1 MTTKPSET
9 KVEFDLAELLKG
21 SVESVTEKLGE
32 LGDVE
37 LAALHDLEEAGA
49 KRSTMMDAIHRE
61 QKARSDRANEQ
72 ERGGEQPPAPV
83 ATYTQEQV
91 DEMLAKR
98 DNAHA
103 EALAKVTNDKAA
115 AAQVPSGDLVTF
127 DAKSAPADA
136 AKGGGSVLFLDD
148 AGYSLPGLP
157 EPSFGA
163 GDFERVGAAVRLKAA
178 IDFPSH
184 MKGAAIAGAALMVG
198 GKAVGR
204 AMLVAPF
211 RVGNGKASKF
221 GSGTLMFE
229 PVTSIDAPEADA
241 A

>member
-1 MTTKPSET
+1 MTTEPSET
-9 KVEFDLAELLKG
+9 KVEFDLNELLKG
-21 SVESVTEKLGE
+21 SVESVTEKLGA
-32 LGDVE
+32 LSDGE
-37 LAALHDLEEAGA
+37 LATLHTLEDRGA
-49 KRSTMMDAIHRE
+49 KRVTLTDAIHRE
-61 QKARSDRANEQ
+61 QKAREDKAAAEPAVETFTRA
-72 ERGGEQPPAPV
+72 
-83 ATYTQEQV
+83 QV
-91 DEMLAKR
+91 DEMLADR
-98 DNAHA
+98 DKAHA
-103 EALAKVTNDKAA
+103 EALAKVTNAKAPKAA
-115 AAQVPSGDLVTF
+115 KAPIGKLVTF

-148 AGYSLPGLP
+148 AGHSLPGLP

-163 GDFERVGAAVRLKAA
+163 GEFERVGAAVRLKAA

-184 MKGAAIAGAALMVG
+184 MKGAEIAGAALMVG

-229 PVTSIDAPEADA
+229 PATSIDAPEADGA
-241 A
+241 